1 MTDEHEDRRKYLR
14 YHCQVWMPNAV
25 REAAEDFLPPA
36 GFTVLPLSSHYREM
50 MEERKLPDRLYMPK
64 GFDIVD
70 VTVAR
75 ETMVIYRVMVR
86 FRWNK
91 RSDFTMVLEGDWEVV
106 TGFWRNPKDWNLADD
121 GPYQKPEEER
131 RAE

>member
-1 MTDEHEDRRKYLR
+1 MKG
-14 YHCQVWMPNAV
+14 
-25 REAAEDFLPPA
+25 AAEDFLPPA
-36 GFTVLPLSSHYREM
+36 KTPLLLSKHYQGT
-50 MEERKLPDRLYMPK
+50 MEERKLPKKLHMPRE
-64 GFDIVD
+64 FDIVD

-86 FRWNK
+86 FKWNK

-121 GPYQKPEEER
+121 GPYQKPEEE
-131 RAE
+131 EG

>member
-14 YHCQVWMPNAV
+14 YHCQVWMPTSV
-25 REAAEDFLPPA
+25 KEAAEDFLPPP
-36 GFTVLPLSSHYREM
+36 GLTILPLSTHYREM
-50 MEERKLPDRLYMPK
+50 MEERKLPTRLHMPK
-64 GFDIVD
+64 EFDIVD

-91 RSDFTMVLEGDWEVV
+91 RSDFVMVLEGDWEVV
-106 TGFWRNPKDWNLADD
+106 TGFWRNPKDWNLADE
-121 GPYQKPEEER
+121 GPYQKPESEP
-131 RAE
+131 